1 MKGYIWGS
9 TSVLLVTLAQLLMKW
24 GMTQIPLLSLAS
36 LAEMTWLFL
45 QPHWLVLL
53 AVAAGIFAYALSMLC
68 WFFALYYLP
77 LNRAYPLLSVSYA
90 LVYLAAVLL
99 PWFNEPVTLL
109 KTLGT
114 LFILF
119 GVWLINS
126 RSTAVSSP
134 K

>member
-9 TSVLLVTLAQLLMKW
+9 ASVLLVTLAQLLMKW
-24 GMTQIPLLSLAS
+24 GMTQIPLLSF
-36 LAEMTWLFL
+36 AELTLPFL
-45 QPHWLVLL
+45 QQYWLVLL
-53 AVAAGIFAYALSMLC
+53 AVAGGIFAYALSMLC
-68 WFFALYYLP
+68 WFFALHYLP
-77 LNRAYPLLSVSYA
+77 LNRAYPLLSISYA

-126 RSTAVSSP
+126 RSVAASP
-134 K
+134 LK